1 MRPEWEYR
9 VEELGKTWK
18 GVEVGELEALLNEA
32 SGEGWEPVTMTMR
45 ANSSRLLVVLRRPRR
60 TRARDRSRTWP

>member
-1 MRPEWEYR
+1 VRPEWEYR

-18 GVEVGELEALLNEA
+18 GVQVDELEALLNEV
-32 SGEGWEPVTMTMR
+32 SGEGWEPVTMVMR
-45 ANSSRLLVVLRRPRR
+45 GNSSRLLVVLRRPWR